1 MSTSADDTVPF
12 KSRVDRVADRSVAVL
27 MGEVTVCVDD
37 ELVMV
42 DQGRPLVSLSGMSG
56 GTGTVDDAL
65 TVL

>member
-1 MSTSADDTVPF
+1 VSTSADDTVAF
-12 KSRVDRVADRSVAVL
+12 KSRVDPVVDRSVAVL
-27 MGEVTVCVDD
+27 MGGVTVCVDD

-42 DQGRPLVSLSGMSG
+42 DRGLPLVSLSGMSD